1 MLGRQSHRGDWKSRQ
16 ASEPSKEEPGRTG
29 QTQRPAPGVGG
40 GAVGS
45 RLSSITSSWE
55 PSRCGKVGGRQARKR
70 PSPRP
75 PAAEQDSLPGGHR
88 CQGTG
93 KTLLPPPRATAE
105 RCTDTSRRRFP
116 QDARPPARPLCPPIP
131 GRCRVDGWGRPC
143 FPTTPQTRPEALSEH
158 SGVGRAGRPLD
169 GAQARAA
176 HGASRALISGD
187 ACPPRPRGRTVTAG
201 LHGKG
206 TRRMPRRA
214 GPGLGGSE
222 GDAEAAAAAAAPPLR
237 LSSPMTVLRLH
248 GIPAPRPWR
257 TLLLPNGRH
266 PVACALLRPCR
277 AWRGAARRSLAPK
290 RSREESRGA
299 GRRVV
304 GAHATVP
311 PCVLGADL
319 RFSKRSI
326 PEKGRETSRGR
337 GTCPPLP
344 GVGRGRN

>member
-116 QDARPPARPLCPPIP
+116 QDARPPARSAHLSLDAA
-131 GRCRVDGWGRPC
+131 GWTGGDGP
-143 FPTTPQTRPEALSEH
+143 
-158 SGVGRAGRPLD
+158 
-169 GAQARAA
+169 
-176 HGASRALISGD
+176 AS
-187 ACPPRPRGRTVTAG
+187 PR
-201 LHGKG
+201 L
-206 TRRMPRRA
+206 PRRA
-214 GPGLGGSE
+214 PKHFRSTVEWEGRGGPS
-222 GDAEAAAAAAAPPLR
+222 
-237 LSSPMTVLRLH
+237 T
-248 GIPAPRPWR
+248 APR
-257 TLLLPNGRH
+257 
-266 PVACALLRPCR
+266 
-277 AWRGAARRSLAPK
+277 
-290 RSREESRGA
+290 RERLTG
-299 GRRVV
+299 
-304 GAHATVP
+304 
-311 PCVLGADL
+311 
-319 RFSKRSI
+319 
-326 PEKGRETSRGR
+326 
-337 GTCPPLP
+337 LP
-344 GVGRGRN
+344 GP

>member
-1 MLGRQSHRGDWKSRQ
+1 MLGRQSRRGDWKSRQ

-93 KTLLPPPRATAE
+93 KTLLPHRAPPRNAAHT
-105 RCTDTSRRRFP
+105 P
-116 QDARPPARPLCPPIP
+116 PDAASPRTPARPLCPPIP

-143 FPTTPQTRPEALSEH
+143 FPTTPQTRPKALSEH

-222 GDAEAAAAAAAPPLR
+222 GDAEAAAAA
-237 LSSPMTVLRLH
+237 
-248 GIPAPRPWR
+248 GW
-257 TLLLPNGRH
+257 G
-266 PVACALLRPCR
+266 
-277 AWRGAARRSLAPK
+277 
-290 RSREESRGA
+290 GA
-299 GRRVV
+299 GRG
-304 GAHATVP
+304 GAWRDRP
-311 PCVLGADL
+311 SL
-319 RFSKRSI
+319 
-326 PEKGRETSRGR
+326 
-337 GTCPPLP
+337 CPPEPTGASLP
-344 GVGRGRN
+344 TSASVAPRRLQAPTGSSAPTRLSIRLFACPRQ